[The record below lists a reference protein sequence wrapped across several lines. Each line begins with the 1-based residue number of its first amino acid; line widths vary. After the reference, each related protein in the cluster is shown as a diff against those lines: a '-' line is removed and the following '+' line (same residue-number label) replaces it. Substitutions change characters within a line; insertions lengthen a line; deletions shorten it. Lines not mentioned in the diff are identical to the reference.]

1 MLLKDIISKPDI
13 IDIKGD
19 LNKEVLDVVYHSS
32 KVTKGTVFVAVT
44 GFGVDGH
51 VFISEAINKGAV
63 AIVCEKDINVDNV
76 CVIKVA
82 NARRALAELSA
93 SFFGD
98 PSNQLSLIG
107 ITGTNGKTTITYLLE
122 SIFNKAGLKPGVIG
136 TVEHRFGNKK
146 IISVNTTPESYD
158 FQKLLRQM
166 VDDGVKVCISEV
178 SSHAL
183 ELDRVKGS
191 HFDAAVFTNLTTEHM
206 DFHKDI
212 ESYFN
217 SKKKLFYEVLKD
229 SGKDKTFSVI
239 NIDDNFGK
247 KIADEITHK
256 LFRYS
261 ISSKSEVKAENVICD
276 DKGVRFKVIT
286 PLGSFDLRSDLI
298 GRFNVYNI
306 LAATSAA
313 IGMGVSI
320 ENIRAGIADLKSVPG
335 RFERVENNHNVLA
348 FVDYAH
354 TPDAIKNLLMNARDL
369 ANTSG
374 GRLIMVFGCGGDRDR
389 SKRPLMG
396 EEASSLAD
404 IVFVTSD
411 NPRTENPDVIIE
423 DIVSGIDKENFTII
437 ADRKLAITTA
447 VEISNKN
454 DVLVV
459 AGKGHE
465 DYQIIGQEKKHFSDR
480 KILKQCFDNKK

>member
-1 MLLKDIISKPDI
+1 
-13 IDIKGD
+13 
-19 LNKEVLDVVYHSS
+19 
-32 KVTKGTVFVAVT
+32 
-44 GFGVDGH
+44 
-51 VFISEAINKGAV
+51 
-63 AIVCEKDINVDNV
+63 
-76 CVIKVA
+76 
-82 NARRALAELSA
+82 
-93 SFFGD
+93 
-98 PSNQLSLIG
+98 
-107 ITGTNGKTTITYLLE
+107 
-122 SIFNKAGLKPGVIG
+122 
-136 TVEHRFGNKK
+136 
-146 IISVNTTPESYD
+146 
-158 FQKLLRQM
+158 
-166 VDDGVKVCISEV
+166 
-178 SSHAL
+178 
-183 ELDRVKGS
+183 
-191 HFDAAVFTNLTTEHM
+191 
-206 DFHKDI
+206 
-212 ESYFN
+212 
-217 SKKKLFYEVLKD
+217 
-229 SGKDKTFSVI
+229 
-239 NIDDNFGK
+239 
-247 KIADEITHK
+247 
-256 LFRYS
+256 
-261 ISSKSEVKAENVICD
+261 
-276 DKGVRFKVIT
+276 
-286 PLGSFDLRSDLI
+286 
-298 GRFNVYNI
+298 
-306 LAATSAA
+306 
-313 IGMGVSI
+313 MGVSI

>member
-1 MLLKDIISKPDI
+1 MLLKDIISKPNI

-306 LAATSAA
+306 LAAT
-313 IGMGVSI
+313 
-320 ENIRAGIADLKSVPG
+320 
-335 RFERVENNHNVLA
+335 
-348 FVDYAH
+348 
-354 TPDAIKNLLMNARDL
+354 
-369 ANTSG
+369 
-374 GRLIMVFGCGGDRDR
+374 
-389 SKRPLMG
+389 
-396 EEASSLAD
+396 
-404 IVFVTSD
+404 
-411 NPRTENPDVIIE
+411 
-423 DIVSGIDKENFTII
+423 
-437 ADRKLAITTA
+437 
-447 VEISNKN
+447 
-454 DVLVV
+454 
-459 AGKGHE
+459 
-465 DYQIIGQEKKHFSDR
+465 
-480 KILKQCFDNKK
+480 